1 MTILKKLKTFLDMRL
16 GFFTLLTFLF
26 WLKTYLSYQL
36 DFSLGVVGPA
46 QQFILVINPIAT
58 TIFIFGI
65 ALYMKN
71 TKASYI
77 WMMILYALNTILL
90 YANIMYYR
98 EFTDFLTVNT
108 ILGVKSVS
116 AGLNTSGLA
125 LAKPHDLIYLLDIM
139 ILIGLLA
146 FKVIKMD
153 PKPLKKRVAFAF
165 SAIALLIF
173 SINLGLAEA
182 NRPELLKRTFDRNY
196 IVKYLGINVFTIHD
210 GISTAQKNQIR
221 AQASESDM
229 DEVLD
234 YMKENEAPPNDAM
247 FGVAKGKNVI
257 YIHLE
262 SFQQFLIDYQLEG
275 QTVTPFLNSIYHD
288 QSTFSFP
295 NFFHQVGQGKTSD
308 AETMLETS
316 LFGIQQGS
324 VFTQYGTENTF
335 QGAPAI
341 LKQEGYTSAS
351 FHGNGGSFWNRD
363 NTYHSLGYDYFFDSS
378 YYSNEKNMMA
388 EYGLKDK
395 IFLKESVKYL
405 EQLQQPFYS
414 KFITVSN
421 HFPYPEDELNA
432 DFPRGKTGDSSI
444 DGYFQTAHYLDQSV
458 QEFFKYLKDSGLY
471 DNSIIVL
478 YGDHY
483 GISTSRNPTLAPLL
497 GKDEDTWNSYDNA
510 MMQRVPFMVHIPGQ
524 TGGIKE
530 QYGGQ
535 TDVLPTLLHLLGVP
549 TTDYVQFGTDL
560 FSDKHNQVVAFRNG
574 DFVSPKYTKMGATVY
589 DTATGAVLENITP
602 AQQAE
607 IDQADESVEKR
618 LGLSDKVINGDL
630 LRYYTPAN
638 FTPVDKAAY
647 DYRKQMERLEEIR
660 DELGDQST
668 SLYSKK
674 GNQSTEDLYQT
685 NAPELKNKE

>member
-1 MTILKKLKTFLDMRL
+1 MRL

-46 QQFILVINPIAT
+46 QQFILAINPIAT

-77 WMMILYALNTILL
+77 WMMILYILNTILL

-108 ILGVKSVS
+108 MLGVKSVS

-125 LAKPHDLIYLLDIM
+125 LAKPHDVIYLLDIA

-229 DEVLD
+229 DEVLE
-234 YMKENEAPPNDAM
+234 YMKENEAPPKDAL

-262 SFQQFLIDYQLEG
+262 SFQQFLLDYQLEG

-288 QSTFSFP
+288 ASTFSFP

-335 QGAPAI
+335 QAAPAI
-341 LKQEGYTSAS
+341 LKEEGYTSAS

-363 NTYHSLGYDYFFDSS
+363 NTYRSLGYDYFFDSS
-378 YYSNEKNMMA
+378 YYSNEKNMLA

-444 DGYFQTAHYLDQSV
+444 DGYFQTAHYLDEAV

-497 GKDEDTWNSYDNA
+497 GKDEDEWNSYNNA

-524 TGGIKE
+524 TGGMFE

-535 TDVLPTLLHLLGVP
+535 TDVLPTLLHLLGIS

-560 FSDKHNQVVAFRNG
+560 FSEKHNQVVAFRNG
-574 DFVSPKYTKMGATVY
+574 DFVTPKYTKMGATVY
-589 DTATGAVLENITP
+589 DTATGNVLEDLTP
-602 AQQAE
+602 AQQEE
-607 IDQADESVEKR
+607 IDQAEQSVDTR

-638 FTPVDKAAY
+638 FSPVDKAAY
-647 DYRKQMERLEEIR
+647 NYHKQMEQLEEIR
-660 DELGDQST
+660 NELGDQST
-668 SLYSKK
+668 SLYSKN
-674 GNQSTEDLYQT
+674 GNKSTEDLYQT
-685 NAPELKNKE
+685 NAPELKDKE